1 MVEHD
6 GGLTA
11 LPTAGTGG
19 GTDRLSGAG
28 DRPMGTDAL
37 GGRGGAAG
45 MARPG
50 QRSARPRRPRW
61 RLRNWRIRWRVLAL
75 VVFPTAAV
83 MVLGTLRIQAAQ
95 ATSEAAARIE
105 RLSVL
110 GADVTSLAQAME
122 DERDLTAGYVAT
134 RQAGQTALAATL
146 FTQLQRQY
154 AVTSARLATT
164 NAAAGQIGPAYPAVA
179 RTDLAS
185 ALASVSAL
193 TELRALAHS
202 QMSPLPLTAHYT
214 SVIVALLEFDNDIA
228 AGTSSAQ
235 LAQTVTSLA
244 ALTQVEQQASQQRA
258 ILYASL
264 LAGNFGPGALAA
276 LTGAQSSQ
284 ASDLAAF
291 HQETAN
297 LPAFIPGAGVSPTI
311 TQSQQFNDTFTGPEI
326 DAAVAIELN
335 AIVLGQ
341 NGQSLTGNS
350 PQAWFTDMTF
360 TLGALRTVESD
371 ELASV
376 TAQAGALRQGAVRSR
391 ELTELLAVAL
401 LLLVLLGSIV
411 MARSLIVP
419 LRRLRADAL
428 DVAGRRLP
436 DMVRELSA
444 SPGAASDLQIEPIG
458 IDSTDEVGEVARAFD
473 QVHSEAIRLAG
484 EEALLRAN
492 LNAMFVNLSRR
503 SQTLVERQIDII
515 DILEQS
521 EQDPDRLSSLFR
533 LDHLATRMR
542 RNSENLLVLAGHEAP
557 RKWTEAVPLV
567 DVLRASISEIEQFE
581 RVTLNVQPGMVIAGR
596 AANDVVHL
604 VAELL
609 ENAAEFSK
617 EDTAVVVVG
626 QLLTSGGAL
635 IEITDRGLGIAAEE
649 LAYANWR
656 LDNPPVVDVS
666 VSRRMG
672 LFVVGRLAARHGIRV
687 RLRQVPH
694 GGLSALI
701 WVPDQVAAFESATPV
716 AGLRRQPQSRGF
728 HPFFRPGRRSTS
740 AGAMP
745 AVAAR
750 TPSQPAQPALASSP
764 DQAAESA
771 PTTVSGLPIRPA
783 QPSPQAPP
791 DQSLSAQP
799 APATPSGLPVRP
811 AQLSAPVRLAQPAPP
826 AQPAAAAAAEH
837 ADPAL
842 AVVVPGTAG
851 SRLPIY
857 DSVESDWFRHNG
869 TALLPAGQAPPD
881 SWTSPADEGFRAAQ
895 AAASPATGAATA
907 AGLPRRVPSANLIPG
922 SVGALSRSAPDDRDA
937 GQLAG
942 VGPAAS
948 WPADQDAAPQAPPP
962 PPVSAPRRPD
972 QVRSR
977 LADLQ
982 RGARRG
988 RTDAPWNFGADES

>member
-6 GGLTA
+6 GGQTA
-11 LPTAGTGG
+11 MPTAGTRD
-19 GTDRLSGAG
+19 GTAVFTASTAPAG
-28 DRPMGTDAL
+28 SPADT
-37 GGRGGAAG
+37 
-45 MARPG
+45 ARPVG
-50 QRSARPRRPRW
+50 TIRPTSSLPGW

-75 VVFPTAAV
+75 VVFPTVAV

-105 RLSVL
+105 QLSVL

-134 RQAGQTALAATL
+134 RQAGQTTLAATL
-146 FTQLQRQY
+146 FTQLQSQY

-311 TQSQQFNDTFTGPEI
+311 TQSQQFNDTFTGPDI

-341 NGQSLTGNS
+341 NGQPLTGNS

-376 TAQAGALRQGAVRSR
+376 TAQAGALRQGAARSR

-401 LLLVLLGSIV
+401 LLLVLLGSII

-444 SPGAASDLQIEPIG
+444 SPGGMGDLQIEPIG
-458 IDSTDEVGEVARAFD
+458 IESTDEVGEVARAFD
-473 QVHSEAIRLAG
+473 QVHSEAIRLAS

-515 DILEQS
+515 DVLEQS

-617 EDTAVVVVG
+617 EDTMVLVFG

-701 WVPDQVAAFESATPV
+701 WVPDKVAAFESATPV
-716 AGLRRQPQSRGF
+716 AGLRRRPQSRNF

-750 TPSQPAQPALASSP
+750 TPSQSPQPALASSP
-764 DQAAESA
+764 DQAAGPA
-771 PTTVSGLPIRPA
+771 PT
-783 QPSPQAPP
+783 
-791 DQSLSAQP
+791 
-799 APATPSGLPVRP
+799 TPSGLPLRP
-811 AQLSAPVRLAQPAPP
+811 AQLAAPVQPAQP
-826 AQPAAAAAAEH
+826 AQPAAAAGP

-842 AVVVPGTAG
+842 AVVLPGTAG

-857 DSVESDWFRHNG
+857 DSLESDWFRHNG
-869 TALLPAGQAPPD
+869 TALLSAGQAPAD

-895 AAASPATGAATA
+895 AAVSPATGAATA

-922 SVGALSRSAPDDRDA
+922 SIGALSRSAPGGQEE

-942 VGPAAS
+942 VEPAAS
-948 WPADQDAAPQAPPP
+948 WPVRQDVAPPTPP
-962 PPVSAPRRPD
+962 PPVGAPRRPD